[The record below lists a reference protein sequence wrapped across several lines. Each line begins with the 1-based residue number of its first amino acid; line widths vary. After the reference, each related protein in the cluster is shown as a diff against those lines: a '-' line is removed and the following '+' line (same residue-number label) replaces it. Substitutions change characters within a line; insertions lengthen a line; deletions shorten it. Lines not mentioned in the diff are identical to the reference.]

1 MLEKIKKEVS
11 YIAHDYFR
19 VILTVTI
26 DGKEY
31 SERQSCSDGKVT
43 TPPEPLEN
51 QLHRLV
57 PDVDVN
63 LITEF
68 LSYVEN
74 TYTAEGFDNVQKMWD
89 DIVKTQ
95 EDICNAD
102 KFKEL
107 GRFIAATRGAL
118 SKKGGSICDT
128 FTTADACQRCPFCNG
143 EECRLSAALVSLKA
157 LQDACDVKGD
167 KR

>member
-1 MLEKIKKEVS
+1 MLENIKKEVS

-43 TPPEPLEN
+43 VSPEPLED

-57 PDVDVN
+57 PDVDIN

-74 TYTAEGFDNVQKMWD
+74 TYTAEGFDNVQEMWE
-89 DIVKTQ
+89 DIVNT
-95 EDICNAD
+95 
-102 KFKEL
+102 
-107 GRFIAATRGAL
+107 
-118 SKKGGSICDT
+118 
-128 FTTADACQRCPFCNG
+128 
-143 EECRLSAALVSLKA
+143 
-157 LQDACDVKGD
+157 
-167 KR
+167 

>member
-43 TPPEPLEN
+43 TPPKPLEA
-51 QLHRLV
+51 QLHELV

-63 LITEF
+63 LIIEF

-74 TYTAEGFDNVQKMWD
+74 TYTAEGFDNVQKMWE
-89 DIVKTQ
+89 DIVNTQ
-95 EDICNAD
+95 REIHNAD
-102 KFKEL
+102 KFNEL
-107 GRFIAATRGAL
+107 GRFIAETRSTL
-118 SKKGGSICDT
+118 SKKGGSICDM
-128 FTTADACQRCPFCNG
+128 FTTASACQKCPFCNK
-143 EECRLSAALVSLKA
+143 EKYRLSSVLSSLKV
-157 LQDACDVKGD
+157 LQDACEAKGVK
-167 KR
+167 K